1 MWCRISITSF
11 KLSVKSRVQLT
22 QTSYSTALHGATEI
36 NITSTAHVKLMIY
49 CAAIPRQNQ
58 TMFTFI
64 CSAFSFK
71 NGGTLQTSGNLPA
84 LAGVNRAREPQAW
97 ALLPAWRSL
106 AQPDGQREEPYSTTA
121 FPMDSAIPPSP
132 KAPARG
138 VPTQRPFKLHKQRT
152 AENPQ
157 CLF

>member
-1 MWCRISITSF
+1 MWCRISIISF

-36 NITSTAHVKLMIY
+36 NVTSTAHVKLMIY

-97 ALLPAWRSL
+97 ALLPAWRSV
-106 AQPDGQREEPYSTTA
+106 AQPDLRRAERGAVQHNGFPDGLCHPA
-121 FPMDSAIPPSP
+121 FPKSTSE
-132 KAPARG
+132 RG
-138 VPTQRPFKLHKQRT
+138 AHTKTFQV
-152 AENPQ
+152 A
-157 CLF
+157 